1 MKAVSMTKSQFLS
14 RMSHEIRIPMNSII
28 GMLSL
33 AQKQCKEDEQ
43 VVEYLGKAEN
53 LSHYLLSI
61 INDILDLSR
70 IEAGKLE
77 LEEKPMDLREIAE
90 KLRNMFKETIEAK
103 NVKFDVSLQHF
114 DTYYLIGDETRL
126 CQVLINF
133 LSNASKFTSEGEI
146 TVTFRQMFKE
156 NNKVDFMIKDHDTGI
171 GIEPEFLDKIFRPF
185 EQESTNITHKYGGSG
200 LGMAITDNIVRI
212 MGGTIVINSLP
223 GHGSDFNVFLSLPAA
238 DPKEID
244 EVSGKNTIEVS
255 DGGDFSYKGRRIL
268 LAEDNDINAEITVDI
283 LEEEGAKVDVAKNGR
298 IAVEMFA
305 ASDINYYDFILMDVQ
320 MPELNGRDAAVQIRK
335 LDRVDAKEVY
345 IFALS
350 ADAFVEDKRRFIEMG
365 MDGHFSKPVDFNEMK
380 TSIGSI
386 MKN

>member
-1 MKAVSMTKSQFLS
+1 MIFSFSAISQSVKKECFELEDKIKKAEEESMTKSQFLS
-14 RMSHEIRIPMNSII
+14 RMSHEIRTPMNGII

-33 AQKQCKEDEQ
+33 AQKQCNEDEQ

-77 LEEKPMDLREIAE
+77 LEEKPMDQREIAE

-156 NNKVDFMIKDHDTGI
+156 NNKVDFMIKVHDTGI

-185 EQESTNITHKYGGSG
+185 EQESTNIAHKYGGG
-200 LGMAITDNIVRI
+200 N
-212 MGGTIVINSLP
+212 
-223 GHGSDFNVFLSLPAA
+223 
-238 DPKEID
+238 
-244 EVSGKNTIEVS
+244 
-255 DGGDFSYKGRRIL
+255 
-268 LAEDNDINAEITVDI
+268 NA
-283 LEEEGAKVDVAKNGR
+283 
-298 IAVEMFA
+298 
-305 ASDINYYDFILMDVQ
+305 
-320 MPELNGRDAAVQIRK
+320 
-335 LDRVDAKEVY
+335 
-345 IFALS
+345 
-350 ADAFVEDKRRFIEMG
+350 
-365 MDGHFSKPVDFNEMK
+365 
-380 TSIGSI
+380 
-386 MKN
+386 

>member
-77 LEEKPMDLREIAE
+77 FEEKPMDLREIAE

-185 EQESTNITHKYGGSG
+185 EQKSTNITHKYGGSG
-200 LGMAITDNIVRI
+200 LGMALTS
-212 MGGTIVINSLP
+212 T
-223 GHGSDFNVFLSLPAA
+223 FFFLFLRQ
-238 DPKEID
+238 IL
-244 EVSGKNTIEVS
+244 
-255 DGGDFSYKGRRIL
+255 RR
-268 LAEDNDINAEITVDI
+268 
-283 LEEEGAKVDVAKNGR
+283 
-298 IAVEMFA
+298 
-305 ASDINYYDFILMDVQ
+305 
-320 MPELNGRDAAVQIRK
+320 
-335 LDRVDAKEVY
+335 
-345 IFALS
+345 
-350 ADAFVEDKRRFIEMG
+350 
-365 MDGHFSKPVDFNEMK
+365 
-380 TSIGSI
+380 
-386 MKN
+386 